1 MIFMVGAKAWRL
13 LVTECD
19 PSPLCSHNPLQN
31 FSGADPK
38 LVNFIVPTSPLG
50 RLPQHPTAVVVKVF

>member
-1 MIFMVGAKAWRL
+1 M
-13 LVTECD
+13 TECD

-38 LVNFIVPTSPLG
+38 LVNFIVPTSPFG